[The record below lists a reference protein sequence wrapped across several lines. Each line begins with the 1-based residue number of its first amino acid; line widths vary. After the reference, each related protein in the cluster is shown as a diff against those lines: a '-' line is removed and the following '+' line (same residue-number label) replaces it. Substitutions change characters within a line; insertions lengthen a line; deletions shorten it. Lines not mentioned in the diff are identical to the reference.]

1 MSVSTGNRV
10 FFIVQGL
17 LKYLAFN
24 WAVAL
29 RGWLYRP
36 FFRKFG
42 RGVIIMDNVTIKYPD
57 QIDIGD
63 NTRINEG
70 CYIVGLGGLSI
81 GADVMVGAGA
91 KIVTTSHVA
100 RRVDIPMAQQ
110 GLAVAAVSIG
120 DDVWVGFDAKILS
133 GTTIGKG
140 SIVGAGAVVT
150 GGSFPDFS
158 TLAGIP
164 ARVLQSRI
172 DGGGA
177 PADATSITQ
186 LKG

>member
-10 FFIVQGL
+10 FFVVQGL
-17 LKYLAFN
+17 LKYLAFG
-24 WAVAL
+24 WAVTL

-36 FFRKFG
+36 FFRTFG
-42 RGVIIMDNVTIKYPD
+42 RGIVIMDNVTIKYPD
-57 QIDIGD
+57 QIDIG
-63 NTRINEG
+63 NGTRINEG
-70 CYIVGLGGLSI
+70 CYVVGLGGLSI
-81 GADVMVGAGA
+81 GGHVMVGAGA

-100 RRVDIPMAQQ
+100 TRTDIPMAQQ

-120 DDVWVGFDAKILS
+120 DDVWIGFDAKILS

-150 GGSFPDFS
+150 AGRFPEFS

-172 DGGGA
+172 DGSGA
-177 PADATSITQ
+177 VADAASSRS
-186 LKG
+186 